1 MKFTDHLNKRQTL
14 QTGSNTSNLLTSH
27 FRLAMIYFFDDENP
41 EILNKRAKFLLTYLL
56 TYVALQPKYLVKA
69 C

>member
-14 QTGSNTSNLLTSH
+14 QTGSNTSNLLTSQ
-27 FRLAMIYFFDDENP
+27 FRLAMIYFFDDDNS
-41 EILNKRAKFLLTYLL
+41 EILNKRAKFLLICLL
-56 TYVALQPKYLVKA
+56 MWHYNQYLVKT